1 MPYKTTITSSGG
13 KQMRMAVRAMRGEG
27 GGRDRGLVD
36 DNGKEAIGDD
46 DVRHPK
52 HNQPITG
59 ASKCV
64 KPFT

>member
-1 MPYKTTITSSGG
+1 MW
-13 KQMRMAVRAMRGEG
+13 MAVWAMRGEG